1 MGAFQALFR
10 LPLTP
15 FRPPFSQESW
25 AKPMSWAHF
34 NAEGDVEFKAILYIP
49 ASAPPQ
55 FYDNYY
61 TITPDVKLYVRR
73 VFISDDFDDLL
84 PRYLI
89 FLKVKRCS
97 GAKLLWYKGC
107 VLYRC

>member
-1 MGAFQALFR
+1 MTEDIAI
-10 LPLTP
+10 TP
-15 FRPPFSQESW
+15 GPAAATGSGCSCC
-25 AKPMSWAHF
+25 SS
-34 NAEGDVEFKAILYIP
+34 D

-61 TITPDVKLYVRR
+61 TISPDVKLYVRR

-89 FLKVKRCS
+89 FLKVKR
-97 GAKLLWYKGC
+97 
-107 VLYRC
+107 